1 MQVGNVGTDKISSA
15 KRKRKVSDSS
25 FLVSGSDGDAEA
37 NSVSQTKVN
46 VSSLWQLQAY
56 DDWAVDVDNMKENGE
71 RLLDELK
78 NLRLCL
84 INQELEKENIE
95 SLSQALKDT
104 KIDLKYPELKQTLE
118 DVRLRAE
125 VELAKLQNFY
135 KYY

>member
-78 NLRLCL
+78 NLRICL
-84 INQELEKENIE
+84 LSGELEKDDIE
-95 SLSQALKDT
+95 SLSKALENT
-104 KIDLKYPELKQTLE
+104 KIDLKYPDLQDALD
-118 DVRLRAE
+118 DVRLRAS
-125 VELAKLQNFY
+125 VELAKIQR
-135 KYY
+135 